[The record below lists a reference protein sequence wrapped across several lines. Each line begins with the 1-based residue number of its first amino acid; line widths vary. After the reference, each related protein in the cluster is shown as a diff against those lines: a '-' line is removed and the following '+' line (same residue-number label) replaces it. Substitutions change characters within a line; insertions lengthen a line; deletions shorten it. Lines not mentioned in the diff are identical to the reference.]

1 MILLQ
6 NIINGILIGGLY
18 GLAAVGFSLVWGV
31 MGLINLAHGSL
42 IMVGA
47 YVAFWGFSALHLDP
61 FVGILPAMVVL
72 FIIGYLTQ
80 RYLVNPVLRGSLIMV
95 MMLTFGI
102 DLVLQNLGLWL
113 FTADYRSVTT
123 AYAGAGLSLGPV
135 VVPYTRLAIGV
146 LALVLAVAVHQ
157 FLTRTRMGRA
167 IQATAQNREAAQ
179 LTGVPVQ
186 HIFALTFGVGAA
198 VAGAAG
204 AMVSTIQAIS
214 PTMGAAF
221 LTKAF
226 VVTVLGGLGH
236 VSGAV
241 LGGIVL
247 GLAESLG
254 AAFFGPGYQE
264 ATGFLLLVLILILR
278 PQGLFG
284 RRVGG

>member
-6 NIINGILIGGLY
+6 NIINGLLIGGLY
-18 GLAAVGFSLVWGV
+18 GLAGLGFSLVWGV
-31 MGLINLAHGSL
+31 MGLINMAHGAL

-47 YVAFWGFSALHLDP
+47 YVAFWVFTALGIDP
-61 FVGILPAMVVL
+61 FVGIIPAMIVL
-72 FIIGYLTQ
+72 FLMGYVTQ
-80 RYLVNPVLRGSLIMV
+80 RWLINPVLRSSQIMV

-123 AYAGAGLSLGPV
+123 AYSGAGLALGPIV
-135 VVPYTRLAIGV
+135 IPYTRLAIGV
-146 LALVLAVAVHQ
+146 LAVLIALALHQ
-157 FLTRTRMGRA
+157 VLTRTRLGRA
-167 IQATAQNREAAQ
+167 VQATAQNRDAAQ
-179 LTGVPVQ
+179 LTGVPIQ
-186 HIFALTFGVGAA
+186 QIYALTFGLGAA
-198 VAGAAG
+198 AAGAAG

-214 PTMGAAF
+214 PTMGTQF

-236 VSGAV
+236 IPGAV
-241 LGGIVL
+241 LGGLIL

-254 AAFFGPGYQE
+254 ATFFGPGFQE
-264 ATGFLLLVLILILR
+264 ATGFVLLVVILILR

-284 RRVGG
+284 RKVAG

>member
-6 NIINGILIGGLY
+6 YIVNGLLIGGLY

-47 YVAFWGFSALHLDP
+47 YVAFWVFSSFRIDP
-61 FVGILPAMVVL
+61 FVGIIPAMVVL
-72 FIIGYLTQ
+72 FLLGYLTQ
-80 RYLVNPVLRGSLIMV
+80 RWLINPVLRSSLIMV
-95 MMLTFGI
+95 MMLTFGV

-113 FTADYRSVTT
+113 FTADYRSITT
-123 AYAGAGLSLGPV
+123 TYSGAGLALGSV
-135 VVPYTRLAIGV
+135 VIPYTRLLIGI
-146 LALVLAVAVHQ
+146 LAALLAGVVHL

-167 IQATAQNREAAQ
+167 IQATAQNRDAAQ

-186 HIFALTFGVGAA
+186 HIYALTFGVGAA

-214 PTMGAAF
+214 PSIGASF

-241 LGGIVL
+241 LGGLVL

-254 AAFFGPGYQE
+254 AASFGPGYSE
-264 ATGFLLLVLILILR
+264 ATGFLLLVLILIVR

-284 RRVGG
+284 RRIGG

>member
-1 MILLQ
+1 MILAQ
-6 NIINGILIGGLY
+6 NIINGLLIGGLY
-18 GLAAVGFSLVWGV
+18 GLAGVGFSLVWGV
-31 MGLINLAHGSL
+31 MGLINMAHGAL

-47 YVAFWGFSALHLDP
+47 YVAYWAFTALGIDP
-61 FVGILPAMVVL
+61 FVGIVPAMIVL
-72 FIIGYLTQ
+72 FLLGYATQ
-80 RYLVNPVLRGSLIMV
+80 RWLVNPVLRGSLIMV

-102 DLVLQNLGLWL
+102 DLVLQNIGLWL

-123 AYAGAGLSLGPV
+123 AYSGAGLAMGPIV
-135 VVPYTRLAIGV
+135 IPYTRLGIGV
-146 LALVLAVAVHQ
+146 LAVLIAVALHQ
-157 FLTRTRMGRA
+157 VLTRTRLGRA

-179 LTGVPVQ
+179 LTGVPI
-186 HIFALTFGVGAA
+186 HAIYALTFGLGAA

-214 PTMGAAF
+214 PTMGTSF

-236 VSGAV
+236 VPGAV
-241 LGGIVL
+241 LGGLVL

-254 AAFFGPGYQE
+254 ATFFGPGLQE
-264 ATGFLLLVLILILR
+264 ATGFVLLVIILILR

-284 RRVGG
+284 RKVAG